1 MIAGLD
7 TLLRLGSLL
16 SLKWEQ
22 VKLETRT
29 IVVLNAKVSTAPK
42 PISTRL
48 YAALK
53 NLPRVGP
60 YVFAQFHPE
69 RVTGASSPKNR
80 ATRRF
85 DALCELAQVPHG
97 RAVNGVTIHSLRHTG
112 ATRALQ
118 AGASVRT
125 VMDLGGWTNAATVM
139 RYLHASDRDVRD
151 AAESI
156 AGQSRNP
163 DVTGNA
169 RNRP

>member
-29 IVVLNAKVSTAPK
+29 IVVLNAKVSTTPK
-42 PISTRL
+42 PISSRL

-53 NLPRVGP
+53 DLPRTGP
-60 YVFAQFHPE
+60 YVFGQFYPTTA
-69 RVTGASSPKNR
+69 TGSSSPKNR